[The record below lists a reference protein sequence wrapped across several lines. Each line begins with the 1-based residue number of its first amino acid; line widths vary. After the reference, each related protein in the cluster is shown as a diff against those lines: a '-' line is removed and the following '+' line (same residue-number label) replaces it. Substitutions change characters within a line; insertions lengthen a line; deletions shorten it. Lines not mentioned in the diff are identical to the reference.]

1 MAKIDDM
8 YGATDDCGLV
18 TSAEARALGVSGA
31 EVVQYEARG
40 VYRVSVWPYRKQAP
54 YAIPVRATGEGPTST
69 ESPWWRRRPWDPPSP
84 STRRARRSGLATSR
98 QRSLSPYRP
107 SSAHGDRSSNRFHLS
122 PNRASQHIG
131 GSQLH
136 VLQDTNRT
144 QNRTP
149 KEKGQRLKPLTCGFV
164 VGWTGFEPA
173 TP

>member
-69 ESPWWRRRPWDPPSP
+69 ESPWWRSSGSPPPTRAPSGWQRPGGQGAAS
-84 STRRARRSGLATSR
+84 A
-98 QRSLSPYRP
+98 
-107 SSAHGDRSSNRFHLS
+107 SS
-122 PNRASQHIG
+122 
-131 GSQLH
+131 
-136 VLQDTNRT
+136 
-144 QNRTP
+144 
-149 KEKGQRLKPLTCGFV
+149 
-164 VGWTGFEPA
+164 
-173 TP
+173 